1 MKKMQENQPTF
12 PSIDYHDFFSTVT
25 TARSLYSV
33 REAVQAP
40 LEQIME
46 YMSSSDSETAN
57 LLADEVVRYLNQN
70 YADYNLSSKSIAQ
83 EHHISVPY
91 LNRLFKQKTGKTI
104 ALYLK
109 QIRLESARRMLTDTN
124 LSVETIA
131 RRVGFENTKYFYTL
145 FKNEFGV
152 SPSNYRISRSIIDSP
167 EETQQS

>member
-1 MKKMQENQPTF
+1 
-12 PSIDYHDFFSTVT
+12 
-25 TARSLYSV
+25 
-33 REAVQAP
+33 
-40 LEQIME
+40 ME
-46 YMSSSDSETAN
+46 YMSSSESETAN
-57 LLADEVVRYLNQN
+57 LLADEVVRYLKQN

-109 QIRLESARRMLTDTN
+109 QLRLESARRMLTDTN
-124 LSVETIA
+124 LSVEAIA

-167 EETQQS
+167 DDAEQS